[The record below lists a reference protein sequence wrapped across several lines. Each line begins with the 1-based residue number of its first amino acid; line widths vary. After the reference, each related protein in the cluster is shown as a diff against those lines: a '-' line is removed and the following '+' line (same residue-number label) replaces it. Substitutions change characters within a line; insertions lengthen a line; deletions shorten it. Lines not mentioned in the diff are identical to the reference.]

1 MFFLRQHLPSLWIVI
16 YEVLS
21 VSWMKNI
28 NLSVVGVSL
37 ELQCWQII
45 IDKCQRSLC
54 PVQHKA
60 WTEFMIFRPHFDEST
75 VMIILS
81 IVFHDFL
88 ASYFETVM
96 MILYRAVVYLWLH
109 KYPKA
114 LLILSYFVSKLLLE
128 AFYIMHLFFFASK
141 YPKAL

>member
-1 MFFLRQHLPSLWIVI
+1 
-16 YEVLS
+16 
-21 VSWMKNI
+21 
-28 NLSVVGVSL
+28 
-37 ELQCWQII
+37 
-45 IDKCQRSLC
+45 
-54 PVQHKA
+54 
-60 WTEFMIFRPHFDEST
+60 MIFRPHFDEST

-128 AFYIMHLFFFASK
+128 AFYIMQLFFFASK